1 VPLEIIIAGRGGQG
15 ILLAGYLLGRALI
28 DKGYYVVNSEMY
40 SAETRG
46 GFSRSD
52 LIVFRTREETDT
64 IKVSRA
70 DIAVF
75 MYYEQMYSYA
85 DYVKQEP
92 KLVLLDS
99 TYIEKPARNWPNIV
113 EIPITELAKDLVGT
127 TRVANVFM
135 LGVLGYTTDLVD
147 PETMERTILSK
158 VSPKW
163 REVNINAFRKGYEYA
178 ENNLRKV
185 HVEI

>member
-1 VPLEIIIAGRGGQG
+1 MPLEIIIAGRGGQG
-15 ILLAGYLLGRALI
+15 ILLAGYLLGRALVE
-28 DKGYYVVNSEMY
+28 KGYYVVNSEMY

-52 LIVFRTREETDT
+52 LIVFKTREETDI

-75 MYYEQMYSYA
+75 MYHEQMYSYA

-92 KLVLLDS
+92 KLVILDS

-113 EIPITELAKDLVGT
+113 KIPITELARDLVGT
-127 TRVANVFM
+127 SRVANVFM
-135 LGVLGYTTDLVD
+135 LGVLGYTTGLVD
-147 PETMERTILSK
+147 SDTMERTILSK

-163 REVNINAFRKGYEYA
+163 REINIKAFRRGYEYA
-178 ENNLRKV
+178 EKNIRRV
-185 HVEI
+185 YIEV